1 MASKYNK
8 YGTDLR
14 TAFAGARDRYNT
26 ALEKVE
32 DAERMLTRAKADR
45 THTADVVAANIAQ
58 REAQLRLA
66 KANLK
71 AENSAAWSEFS
82 AIKNR
87 LTAELRAAVAT
98 DSAVNPADVD
108 GVTLELLKSGVCR
121 GSDFEALA
129 RRFDGNNTMTR
140 LIAKYASDAAQN
152 ATDIA
157 ERGQFQHIAA
167 NAKTAS
173 DGVLDAWDSL
183 CSMCDAASGQRVPNA
198 EPAYIQRMHAVFD
211 SEIAPSLEA
220 F

>member
-1 MASKYNK
+1 MSTKYNRF
-8 YGTDLR
+8 GTDLSA
-14 TAFAGARDRYNT
+14 AFTGARNRYNT
-26 ALEKVE
+26 ALEKVAE
-32 DAERMLTRAKADR
+32 AERMLTRAKADR

-71 AENSAAWSEFS
+71 EESSAAWSEFS

-87 LTAELRAAVAT
+87 LTADLRTAVAA
-98 DSAVNPADVD
+98 DNAVNPADVD

-129 RRFDGNNTMTR
+129 RRFDGNPTMCR
-140 LIAKYASDAAQN
+140 LIGKFAADAAQN
-152 ATDIA
+152 AADAT
-157 ERGQFQHIAA
+157 ERGRLQYVAA

-173 DGVLDAWDSL
+173 DGVLEAWDNL
-183 CSMCDAASGQRVPNA
+183 CTMCDAASGQRVPNA
-198 EPAYIQRMHAVFD
+198 EPAYIQRMNAVFD